1 MTEILTR
8 TQQDVLFG
16 RLIENA
22 QDLHNQ
28 STQPHVLLRPKLIL
42 DGDSWCALYGDNL
55 QEGVAGF
62 GDSPNEACINFNFH
76 WNKKI
81 NHDQLL

>member
-8 TQQDVLFG
+8 TQQDALFE

-28 STQPHVLLRPKLIL
+28 STQPHVLLRPKLLL
-42 DGDSWCALYGDNL
+42 DGNSWCALYGDSL

-62 GDSPNEACINFNFH
+62 GKSPEKACADFNAN
-76 WNKKI
+76 WYKGMA
-81 NHDQLL
+81 